1 MPIRYDS
8 VLVGALAGELAR
20 TLGGRR
26 VEELHFEAGARQ
38 VRAVF
43 NGGEQ
48 LLWMLHPAAGQVLLR
63 VGEPRDKVRRARGR
77 GILRRAAQVTDVTA
91 GPDERRIVIDLSP
104 LDRSPID
111 QPKDEH
117 REPDS
122 LVFELHTNQ
131 WNALLVSAGVIRAV
145 VWPRRAGDRLLYP
158 GSDYSPPEGGRLWS
172 ASKPDPESWEQW
184 WTRQEDGERARALLR
199 DAAWVSRLNV
209 GYLLESDHTTEQDA
223 LSALTRLES
232 LRSAGSGEPGSDGE
246 FHAWTL
252 VRGTSLQPYPLDLD
266 ESEAEPCESLLHA
279 MAAAVARDGVGT
291 GEHSSGSLQPTGEA
305 PSRSGVSDSGS
316 LQGGEAERLEAALRS
331 RGRRARKRRLALER
345 QLHQGDESDALRSAG
360 QLLLMNKG
368 RIRRGDPEA
377 VVVDFDGVE
386 RRIPLDPA
394 SDAVANAESYFR
406 RARRRERA
414 ERELPARIAAARS
427 KQSDLEDALSV
438 LAESGPTDQL
448 WLLAGGRTVAGPLTR
463 KPGAPGSLLP
473 YRRLVSSGGLEIR
486 VGRSA
491 RANDALTFRHSAPD
505 DIWLHARQAAGAHVI
520 LRWGNREQNPPE
532 ADLRDAA
539 IAAAEYSEARSSGM
553 VAVDWTR
560 RKYVRK
566 PRKSPPGA
574 VVPDRVK
581 TLFVE
586 PDPDRVRRM
595 KEDGPD
601 AP

>member
-8 VLVGALAGELAR
+8 VLVGALACELSR

-26 VEELHFEAGARQ
+26 VEELHFEAGARL

-43 NGGEQ
+43 NGGDR
-48 LLWMLHPAAGQVLLR
+48 LVWMLHPAAGQVLLQA
-63 VGEPRDKVRRARGR
+63 GEQRGKLRRARGR
-77 GILRRAAQVTDVTA
+77 GVLRRAARITDVTA
-91 GPDERRIVIDLSP
+91 GPDERRIVIHLSP
-104 LDRSPID
+104 LDGSPID
-111 QPKDEH
+111 QAADDGGEL
-117 REPDS
+117 DS

-145 VWPRRAGDRLLYP
+145 IWPRQAGDRSLYP
-158 GSDYSPPEGGRLWS
+158 GSEYRPPEGGRLWS
-172 ASKPDPESWEQW
+172 ASQPDPESWKQW
-184 WTRQEDGERARALLR
+184 WTRQEDGERTRALLR

-209 GYLLESDHTTEQDA
+209 EYVLGSGFTTEQDA
-223 LSALTRLES
+223 HAALTRLGS
-232 LRSAGSGEPGSDGE
+232 LRSAGSGEPGLDCE

-252 VRGTSLQPYPLDLD
+252 VRGTSLQPYPLGLD
-266 ESEAEPCESLLHA
+266 ESGAEPRDSLLHA
-279 MAAAVARDGVGT
+279 MAAAAETDGVSET
-291 GEHSSGSLQPTGEA
+291 SGLQE
-305 PSRSGVSDSGS
+305 V
-316 LQGGEAERLEAALRS
+316 QGKEAEGLEAALRR
-331 RGRRARKRRLALER
+331 RGSRARKRLLALER
-345 QLHQGDESDALRSAG
+345 QLDHADESAALRSAG
-360 QLLLMNKG
+360 QLLLMNKD

-377 VVVDFDGVE
+377 VVVDFEGVE
-386 RRIPLDPA
+386 RRIPLDPT

-414 ERELPARIAAARS
+414 ERELPARIVAARS
-427 KQSDLEDALSV
+427 RQSRLEDALIA
-438 LAESGPTDQL
+438 LADSGPTEEL
-448 WLLAGGRTVAGPLTR
+448 WLLAGGRPDAARSTR
-463 KPGAPGSLLP
+463 TSGAPGSPLP
-473 YRRLVSSGGLEIR
+473 YRRLISSGGLEIR

-520 LRWGNREQNPPE
+520 LRWRNREQNPPE
-532 ADLRDAA
+532 TDLRDAA
-539 IAAAEYSEARSSGM
+539 IVAAEYSEARSSGL

-574 VVPDRVK
+574 VIPDRVK

>member
-26 VEELHFEAGARQ
+26 IEELHFEARTRQ

-43 NGGEQ
+43 NGGDR
-48 LLWMLHPAAGQVLLR
+48 LVWMLHPSAGQLLLE
-63 VGEPRDKVRRARGR
+63 VGEQRAKVRRARSR
-77 GILRRAAQVTDVTA
+77 GVLRRAARITDVTA
-91 GPDERRIVIDLSP
+91 GPDERRIVIHLSQI
-104 LDRSPID
+104 DRIPIE
-111 QPKDEH
+111 QPADEGG
-117 REPDS
+117 EPES

-158 GSDYSPPEGGRLWS
+158 GAEYSPPEGGRLWS
-172 ASKPDPESWEQW
+172 ASKPDPESWKPW
-184 WTRQEDGERARALLR
+184 WMRQEDGERTRALLR
-199 DAAWVSRLNV
+199 DVAWVSRLNV
-209 GYLLESDHTTEQDA
+209 DYVLGSDHTTEQDA
-223 LSALTRLES
+223 YTALTRLGS
-232 LRSAGSGEPGSDGE
+232 LRSAGSGEQNLDGE
-246 FHAWTL
+246 CHAWTL
-252 VRGTSLQPYPLDLD
+252 VRGASLQPYPLDLG
-266 ESEAEPCESLLHA
+266 ESEAEPRESLLHA
-279 MAAAVARDGVGT
+279 MAASAERDGIGS
-291 GEHSSGSLQPTGEA
+291 GDLSSESVRPAGQA
-305 PSRSGVSDSGS
+305 PSRSGVSETRG
-316 LQGGEAERLEAALRS
+316 LQGEEAEELQAALRR
-331 RGRRARKRRLALER
+331 RGSRARKRRLALER
-345 QLHQGDESDALRSAG
+345 QLDQGNDSDALRSAG

-377 VVVDFDGVE
+377 VVVDFEGVK
-386 RRIPLDPA
+386 RRIPLDP
-394 SDAVANAESYFR
+394 SGDAVANAESYFR
-406 RARRRERA
+406 RARRREKA
-414 ERELPARIAAARS
+414 ERELPARIVAARS
-427 KQSDLEDALSV
+427 KQSRLEEALSV
-438 LAESGPTDQL
+438 LAESGPTEEL
-448 WLLAGGRTVAGPLTR
+448 WLLAGGRPDTGHSTR
-463 KPGAPGSLLP
+463 TQGAPGSSLP

-505 DIWLHARQAAGAHVI
+505 DIWLHARQASGAHVI

-532 ADLRDAA
+532 TELRDAA
-539 IAAAEYSEARSSGM
+539 LAAAEFSEARSSGL

-574 VVPDRVK
+574 VIPDRVK

>member
-48 LLWMLHPAAGQVLLR
+48 LLWMLHPAAGHVLLR
-63 VGEPRDKVRRARGR
+63 AGEPRGKVRRARGR
-77 GILRRAAQVTDVTA
+77 GILRRAVQIIDVTA
-91 GPDERRIVIDLSP
+91 GPDERRIVIHLLP
-104 LDRSPID
+104 LDRSPTD
-111 QPKDEH
+111 QPKAED
-117 REPDS
+117 REPES

-131 WNALLVSAGVIRAV
+131 WNALLVSAGVVRAV

-158 GSDYSPPEGGRLWS
+158 DSEYRPPEGGRLWS
-172 ASKPDPESWEQW
+172 ASKPGPESWEQW

-209 GYLLESDHTTEQDA
+209 GYVLGSDHTTEQDA

-232 LRSAGSGEPGSDGE
+232 LRSAGSGEPGLDSG

-266 ESEAEPCESLLHA
+266 ESGAETCESLLHA
-279 MAAAVARDGVGT
+279 MAASLAGDGLRP
-291 GEHSSGSLQPTGEA
+291 GERSSGSLQPTGEA
-305 PSRSGVSDSGS
+305 PSRSGVSESSS

-331 RGRRARKRRLALER
+331 RGRRARKRRLALQR
-345 QLHQGDESDALRSAG
+345 QFDQGDESDVLRSAG

-377 VVVDFDGVE
+377 VVVGFDGME

-394 SDAVANAESYFR
+394 SDAVANADSYFR

-427 KQSDLEDALSV
+427 KESELEDALSV

-448 WLLAGGRTVAGPLTR
+448 WLLAGGRTAVGPLTR
-463 KPGAPGSLLP
+463 KPGAPGSHLP
-473 YRRLVSSGGLEIR
+473 YRRLVSSRGLEIR

-505 DIWLHARQAAGAHVI
+505 DIWLHARQAHGAHVI
-520 LRWGNREQNPPE
+520 LRWGDREQNPPE
-532 ADLRDAA
+532 TDLRDAA
-539 IAAAEYSEARSSGM
+539 IVAAEYSEARSSGM

-586 PDPDRVRRM
+586 PDPDRVRQM
-595 KEDGPD
+595 KDDGPD